1 MGAAASWQDQL
12 MSSDIETIRTLEDGR
27 YRSIVEQDVAF
38 LDELF
43 HDNCRY
49 THSSG
54 LVDTKASYIEAIR
67 RATFNYKAVR
77 RLKEEIQVI
86 GDTAII
92 SGHVELD
99 VAPGGNARTINAAVT
114 VTYGRI
120 DGAWKFLAWQSC
132 PLAAG

>member
-1 MGAAASWQDQL
+1 
-12 MSSDIETIRTLEDGR
+12 MSSDVDTIRTLEDGR
-27 YRSIVEQDVAF
+27 YRSIVDQDIVF
-38 LDELF
+38 LDGLF
-43 HDNCRY
+43 HENCRY

-54 LVDTKASYIEAIR
+54 LVDTKASYLEAIR
-67 RATFNYKAVR
+67 KSTFNYKAVR

-86 GDTAII
+86 GETAII

-99 VAPGGNARTINAAVT
+99 IAPGDKPRTINAAIT

-132 PLAAG
+132 PLPA